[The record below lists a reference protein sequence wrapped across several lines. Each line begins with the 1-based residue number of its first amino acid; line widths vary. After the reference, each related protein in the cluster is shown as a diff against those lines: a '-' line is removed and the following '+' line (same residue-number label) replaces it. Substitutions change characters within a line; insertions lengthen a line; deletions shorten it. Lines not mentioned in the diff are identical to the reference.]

1 MTTKTTIE
9 NKSNQQHKCLMKI
22 FRCYLTQDQVV
33 FSTISQYKK
42 SFRLDNGNWFF
53 TLPDLFDFCCQ
64 LSPEFLRLGGSNLNY
79 QSFRKL
85 LYQYPTN
92 QIISADQG
100 LFELVEDRGH
110 VDRNIYALI
119 RQQKNTP

>member
-1 MTTKTTIE
+1 MESK
-9 NKSNQQHKCLMKI
+9 NQNESDLQHKCLMQI
-22 FRCYLTQDQVV
+22 FRRYLIQDPVV
-33 FSTISQYKK
+33 ISAIIHFKK
-42 SFRLDNGNWFF
+42 SLRLDNEVWFF